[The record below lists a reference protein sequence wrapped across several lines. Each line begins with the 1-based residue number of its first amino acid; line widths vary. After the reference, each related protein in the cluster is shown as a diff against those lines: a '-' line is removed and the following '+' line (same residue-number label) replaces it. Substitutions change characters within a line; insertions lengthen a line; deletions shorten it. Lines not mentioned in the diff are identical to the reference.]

1 MYVSGK
7 TESICEMTL
16 AVSEHFQA
24 TLALPSVAPSH
35 MSLAL
40 GRTSNYTKF
49 TLYSKLHPDNLNP
62 RETIPLPVPVR
73 GPAAIGSFT
82 PFEKAVNPQSAWGH
96 KLTAESP
103 FGPMETR
110 TRLKVDVAPKIG
122 AGGGWQKTVMTEKAQ
137 STMCSAMYAGSQI
150 QMSCCEAADRVRP
163 PRSCARTHAARAHLR
178 PWSCTSFEEIE
189 LRSEGYCKAATF
201 RAYHDS
207 RARVRPVRHRGW
219 AASNSPEVAKSRHV
233 FRKSSSRFARDTG
246 GKREMRDRER
256 HQNTHWWHQCVES
269 VRSLSACSPNATVAG
284 IASKK

>member
-1 MYVSGK
+1 
-7 TESICEMTL
+7 
-16 AVSEHFQA
+16 
-24 TLALPSVAPSH
+24 

-62 RETIPLPVPVR
+62 RETVPLPVPVR

-82 PFEKAVNPQSAWGH
+82 PFEKAVYPQSAWGH

-110 TRLKVDVAPKIG
+110 TRLKVDVAPKVG

-163 PRSCARTHAARAHLR
+163 PRSCARTHTTRAHLR
-178 PWSCTSFEEIE
+178 PWSCTPFEEIE
-189 LRSEGYCKAATF
+189 LRSEGYCSKEATF
-201 RAYHDS
+201 GAYHDS
-207 RARVRPVRHRGW
+207 RVRVRPAVRHRVW
-219 AASNSPEVAKSRHV
+219 AASNSPEVAQSRYA
-233 FRKSSSRFARDTG
+233 FRKSSSRCARDTG
-246 GKREMRDRER
+246 GKREVTERDRAQQFVYGRPPEPGR
-256 HQNTHWWHQCVES
+256 CCARVFLNASAPEQPAKS
-269 VRSLSACSPNATVAG
+269 RGSRSACDCEYSENHARSARSACRG
-284 IASKK
+284 HGR